1 MPFVVD
7 AHAKLRVGM
16 VPETLQPFSLNLL
29 PIAFLSTLVQ
39 LSKQTDEQI

>member
-7 AHAKLRVGM
+7 AHAKLRTGM
-16 VPETLQPFSLNLL
+16 FSETPQPFSLNLL

-39 LSKQTDEQI
+39 LSKQTNKHI

>member
-16 VPETLQPFSLNLL
+16 VPETLQPFSLYVNLL
-29 PIAFLSTLVQ
+29 PIAFLSTLVR
-39 LSKQTDEQI
+39 LSKQTNE